1 MVAEVVSTTAE
12 RAAGGLLP
20 RIAWRNLW
28 RNRRRTR
35 LTTSSI
41 AFAIALIVFFMSLQ
55 SGSYED
61 MIDLGTSL
69 ITGHA
74 QIQHPKTLEDPD
86 IDHRLNGRAELLA
99 RLDATPGIEAAPRLV
114 VFALASVDERSLGA
128 QIMGVDPKREQRLS
142 VLPAR
147 IDSGRY
153 LSAPGEAVVGQRL
166 ADNLG
171 ASLGGELVV
180 LGTGADG
187 SVAALVVEIVGLL
200 RSGITELDRGLVQLH
215 ISDVSSEFSLTD
227 AATHIALK
235 GASPPDL
242 ELLNLAVSPLLAE
255 DQVLRDWPELM
266 PDLFQGIEIDRI
278 SGRVMYVIILA
289 MVAFSVLN
297 TFVLLLFERRREFG
311 VLLALGMKPGRIILM
326 VHLEALAL
334 WILGAGIGLG
344 VALAVIAIVASTGI
358 SLGDDMQ
365 EMAEQ
370 MYMPSHMYPGIDV
383 LTLTFA
389 PLVMLFATQLAAAVG
404 SLRLLRLR
412 PVDAM
417 RRT

>member
-1 MVAEVVSTTAE
+1 MSAPATH
-12 RAAGGLLP
+12 LLP

-28 RNRRRTR
+28 RNRRRTW
-35 LTTSSI
+35 LTASSI
-41 AFAIALIVFFMSLQ
+41 AFAIGLIVFFMSLQ

-61 MIDLGTSL
+61 MIDLGTGL

-74 QIQHPKTLEDPD
+74 QIQHPSTLEDPD
-86 IDHRLNGRAELLA
+86 IDHRLSGRAELLA
-99 RLDATPGIEAAPRLV
+99 RLDATPGVLAAPRLV

-128 QIMGVDPKREQRLS
+128 QIMGIDPGRERALS
-142 VLPAR
+142 VLPGR

-153 LSAPGEAVVGQRL
+153 LSAPGEAVVGKRL
-166 ADNLG
+166 AENLG
-171 ASLGGELVV
+171 AELGGELVL

-187 SVAALVVEIVGLL
+187 SVAALVVQVVGFL

-215 ISDVSSEFSLTD
+215 IADVSEEFSLAD
-227 AATHIALK
+227 AATHVALK
-235 GASPPDL
+235 GASPPNL
-242 ELLNLAVSPLLAE
+242 ELLSRDVSPLLAGN
-255 DQVLRDWPELM
+255 QVLRGWPELM
-266 PDLFQGIEIDRI
+266 PELSQGIEIDRV

-311 VLLALGMKPGRIILM
+311 VLLALGMKPGRIIFM

-334 WILGAGIGLG
+334 WVLGAGIGLG
-344 VALAVIAIVASTGI
+344 VALVLIAIVGNTGI
-358 SLGDDMQ
+358 SLGEDMQ
-365 EMAEQ
+365 QMAEQ

>member
-1 MVAEVVSTTAE
+1 
-12 RAAGGLLP
+12 
-20 RIAWRNLW
+20 
-28 RNRRRTR
+28 
-35 LTTSSI
+35 
-41 AFAIALIVFFMSLQ
+41 
-55 SGSYED
+55 

-74 QIQHPKTLEDPD
+74 QIQHPKTLDDPD
-86 IDHRLNGRAELLA
+86 IDHRLSARAQLLA
-99 RLDATPGIEAAPRLV
+99 RLDSVPGVTAAPRLV

-128 QIMGVDPKREQRLS
+128 QIMGIDPKREQILS
-142 VLPAR
+142 VLPERLHA
-147 IDSGRY
+147 GRY
-153 LSAPGEAVVGQRL
+153 LAAPGEAVVGQRL

-171 ASLGGELVV
+171 AILGAELVI

-215 ISDVSSEFSLTD
+215 IEDVESEFSLTD
-227 AATHIALK
+227 TATHIALK
-235 GASPPDL
+235 GESPPDL
-242 ELLNLAVSPLLAE
+242 AALTAQVAPLLSE
-255 DQVLRDWPELM
+255 EQVLRDWPQLM

-334 WILGAGIGLG
+334 WILGAGIGLI
-344 VALAVIAIVASTGI
+344 VALAVIALVGTTGI
-358 SLGDDMQ
+358 SLGEEMQ

-370 MYMPSHMYPGIDV
+370 MYMPSHMYPGIDL

-389 PLVMLFATQLAAAVG
+389 PVVMFFATQLAAAVG

-417 RRT
+417 RRS